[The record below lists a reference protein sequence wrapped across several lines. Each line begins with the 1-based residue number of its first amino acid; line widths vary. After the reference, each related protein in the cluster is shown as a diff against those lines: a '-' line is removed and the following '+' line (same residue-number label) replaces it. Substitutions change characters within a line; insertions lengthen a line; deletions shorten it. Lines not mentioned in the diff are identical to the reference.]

1 MLNLTLQR
9 NDSIATVL
17 PTVERAMR
25 SGELCRLH
33 NINYLGQLQLAAL
46 ILLAM
51 SQNLMD
57 IATGQIFQPH
67 PGFCLVGID
76 DQGVTRTLTR

>member
-1 MLNLTLQR
+1 MFNLTLQR
-9 NDSIATVL
+9 NDSIETVL
-17 PTVERAMR
+17 PTVERAMH
-25 SGELCRLH
+25 SGNVCRLY

-46 ILLAM
+46 TLLAM

-57 IATGQIFQPH
+57 AATGQIVQPH

-76 DQGVTRTLTR
+76 DQGVTRTLAR

>member
-9 NDSIATVL
+9 NDSIETVL
-17 PTVERAMR
+17 PTVERAMH

-33 NINYLGQLQLAAL
+33 NINYLGRLQLAAL
-46 ILLAM
+46 TLLAM

-57 IATGQIFQPH
+57 TATGQIFQPR
-67 PGFCLVGID
+67 PGFRLVGID
-76 DQGVTRTLTR
+76 DHGVTRTLAR